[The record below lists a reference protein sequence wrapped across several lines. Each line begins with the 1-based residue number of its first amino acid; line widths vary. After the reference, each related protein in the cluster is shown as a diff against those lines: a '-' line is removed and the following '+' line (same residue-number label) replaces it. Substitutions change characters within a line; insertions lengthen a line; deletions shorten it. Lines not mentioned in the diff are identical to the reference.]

1 MGIVHIRID
10 DRLIHGQVVAM
21 WSSTLKIDRIMVA
34 NDKVAVDDMQKAVLR
49 MAAPA
54 GVRTS
59 LISVEKAAENIKS
72 GKYDA
77 ERVLLVLKG
86 PHDALGLIEHGM
98 KIPAIN
104 VGNMAY
110 KEGMLSVKA
119 QINLTEQDL
128 KDFKKLEELGVE
140 LTSVLVPDERK
151 TNLMDLI
158 NKAEKKKNK

>member
-1 MGIVHIRID
+1 
-10 DRLIHGQVVAM
+10 
-21 WSSTLKIDRIMVA
+21 
-34 NDKVAVDDMQKAVLR
+34 
-49 MAAPA
+49 
-54 GVRTS
+54 
-59 LISVEKAAENIKS
+59 
-72 GKYDA
+72 
-77 ERVLLVLKG
+77 
-86 PHDALGLIEHGM
+86 M